1 MVDIVVQ
8 YRDGGEDRFY
18 NVANSSCRN
27 GILMI
32 EESNGRTVCIVLDV
46 ITFWT
51 KEEVKD
57 EEDSVPF

>member
-18 NVANSSCRN
+18 NVIDSSCRN
-27 GILMI
+27 GILII
-32 EESNGRTVCIVLDV
+32 EESNCRTVSIVLSV

-57 EEDSVPF
+57 KGGD

>member
-18 NVANSSCRN
+18 NVIGSSCRN
-27 GILMI
+27 GILII
-32 EESNGRTVCIVLDV
+32 EESNGRTVCIVLSV

-51 KEEVKD
+51 KEEVKEGGD
-57 EEDSVPF
+57 